1 MELKNI
7 IIVIADVSGYS
18 GFITQNQT
26 ALLHAEE
33 IISQLIETVIST
45 ADYPLTINKLEG
57 DAALMYAEIC
67 DNESAVVPDVLRQVT
82 EFFTQFEQKIREL
95 TGERAQCPCE
105 ACQRVRELKL
115 KVIVHKGEA
124 AIKKIRHFE
133 ELAGVSVI
141 LAHRLLK
148 NSLPVN
154 QYILLTEPVAAYF
167 DNAIGWKSF
176 RHRESYP
183 GSGELVVT
191 VVKPAL

>member
-18 GFITQNQT
+18 EFITQNQT

-57 DAALMYAEIC
+57 DAALMYAEIS
-67 DNESAVVPDVLRQVT
+67 DDEAVVVPDVLKQVT
-82 EFFTQFEQKIREL
+82 EFFKRFHQKITEL
-95 TGERAQCPCE
+95 TGERAQCPCD

-148 NSLPVN
+148 NTLPIN
-154 QYILLTEPVAAYF
+154 QYILLTEPVATYF
-167 DNAIGWKSF
+167 DNPVGWHSY
-176 RHRESYP
+176 RHREFYP
-183 GSGELVVT
+183 GFGELEVT
-191 VVKPAL
+191 IVEPEP